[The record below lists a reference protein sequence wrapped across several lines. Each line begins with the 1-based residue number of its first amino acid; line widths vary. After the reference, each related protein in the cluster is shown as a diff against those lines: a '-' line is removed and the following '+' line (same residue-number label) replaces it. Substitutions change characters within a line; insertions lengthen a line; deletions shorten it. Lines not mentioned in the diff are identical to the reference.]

1 MVSYD
6 RPSFSK
12 KEELRQHFKQKRLS
26 FVGEVKHR
34 ADREILS
41 NLETLAVFCKADIIA
56 FYVSLLSE
64 VDTRI
69 IIQKYLKSKIIAVP
83 KIEEKPH
90 LGFYHLRAW
99 SDLRFGKMGILEP
112 EAKLEK
118 IDLSAIQLIIVPGI
132 AFDRKGYRLGFGE
145 GYTDFLLAQIHSPKI
160 GLAYEWQVVPT
171 LPRGPL
177 DQAVD
182 IIITDKTILTVSKK

>member
-41 NLETLAVFCKADIIA
+41 NLETLAVFRRANIIA
-56 FYVSLLSE
+56 CYVSLPFE
-64 VDTRI
+64 VDTCSL
-69 IIQKYLKSKIIAVP
+69 IQKYLRLRTIAVP
-83 KIEEKPH
+83 KIEEKPN
-90 LGFYHLRAW
+90 LDFYCLRSW
-99 SDLRFGKMGILEP
+99 NDLNPGKMGILEP
-112 EAKLEK
+112 VSRLEK
-118 IDLSAIQLIIVPGI
+118 IELTQIQLIIVPGI
-132 AFDRKGYRLGFGE
+132 AFDKKGYRLGFGE

-160 GLAYEWQVVPT
+160 GLAYEWQVVPA

>member
-99 SDLRFGKMGILEP
+99 SDLRLGKMGILEP
-112 EAKLEK
+112 VSRLEK